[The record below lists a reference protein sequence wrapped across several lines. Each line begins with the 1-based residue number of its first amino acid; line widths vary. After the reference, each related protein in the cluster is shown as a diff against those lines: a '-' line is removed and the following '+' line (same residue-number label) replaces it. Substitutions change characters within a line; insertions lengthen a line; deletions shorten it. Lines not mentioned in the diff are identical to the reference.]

1 MSTPFVV
8 GFGIKKE
15 RREDIL
21 NCCRHDSIGFKYT
34 IQILVEFCV
43 NWATIKEKKKIKKER
58 IEWCNC
64 DPATLSLGA
73 GCRCRESLWGASF

>member
-21 NCCRHDSIGFKYT
+21 NCCRHDSIDFKCT
-34 IQILVEFCV
+34 NTNTGGVLCQLG
-43 NWATIKEKKKIKKER
+43 NNKRKKKDKEGENR
-58 IEWCNC
+58 MVY
-64 DPATLSLGA
+64 L
-73 GCRCRESLWGASF
+73 

>member
-21 NCCRHDSIGFKYT
+21 NCCRPDSIGFEYT
-34 IQILVEFCV
+34 NTNTGGVLCQLG
-43 NWATIKEKKKIKKER
+43 NNKRKKKDKEG
-58 IEWCNC
+58 EN
-64 DPATLSLGA
+64 LMVYL
-73 GCRCRESLWGASF
+73 